1 MWNVSSWSVWRG
13 VQLCLLLKV
22 LYLTVL
28 VFNPQSFDFSVFVQ
42 VLSSVA
48 RFFDDRTS
56 IANTWGHFERTNAM
70 YIGKLV
76 INKTFKYL
84 QLSVMI
90 NYQLPTG
97 LSQNRIS
104 LLLPMSELPVKTKWT
119 WITERE
125 GKPHTSFL
133 FFSFILVSHI
143 VWYMLTFKET
153 LVALWH

>member
-1 MWNVSSWSVWRG
+1 MWNVTSWSVWRG
-13 VQLCLLLKV
+13 VQLCLLFEG
-22 LYLTVL
+22 TVL
-28 VFNPQSFDFSVFVQ
+28 NGTCFQSTIIWLFCVCSSLIFS
-42 VLSSVA
+42 ST
-48 RFFDDRTS
+48 FFDDRTS
-56 IANTWGHFERTNAM
+56 IANTWGHLERTNAM

-76 INKTFKYL
+76 IKKTFKYL

-90 NYQLPTG
+90 NYELPTG